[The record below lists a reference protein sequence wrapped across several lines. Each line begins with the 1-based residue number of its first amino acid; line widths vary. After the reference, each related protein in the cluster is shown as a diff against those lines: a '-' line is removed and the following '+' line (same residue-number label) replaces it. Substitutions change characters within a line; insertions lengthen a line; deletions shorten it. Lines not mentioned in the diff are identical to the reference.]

1 MSRSPTD
8 FGPLARTYD
17 ELRPADEL
25 WHETIE
31 LLVRLGDLRGRC
43 VLDVG
48 CGTGRLAALLAERHA
63 CRVWGVD
70 VSPAMLE
77 VARERLPRG
86 VGLKLAPA
94 EDLPFRG
101 GTFERATMT
110 LVVHH
115 LDRPLAFAELVRVLE
130 PGGRLVFLTFDP
142 ASFEGYYL
150 NRFFPSFLAIDS
162 ARFPPA
168 DVLGEE
174 LRQAG
179 FAEVAVHP
187 HDQQRTIGRGA
198 ALAKIRG
205 RHISTFQLIGDEEY
219 AAGLARAERQLPER
233 VEYGYR
239 WLIVTATTA
248 GQARAA

>member
-31 LLVRLGDLRGRC
+31 LLVQLGDLRGRR

-48 CGTGRLAALLAERHA
+48 CGTGRVAALLAERHG

-70 VSPAMLE
+70 VSPGMLA
-77 VARERLPRG
+77 VARERVPRG

-94 EDLPFRG
+94 EHLPFRD
-101 GTFERATMT
+101 GTFERAAMT

-115 LDRPLAFAELVRVLE
+115 LDRAQAFAELVRVLE
-130 PGGRLVFLTFDP
+130 RGGRLVFLTFDP

-150 NRFFPSFLAIDS
+150 NRYFPSFLAIDS
-162 ARFPPA
+162 ARFPTA
-168 DVLGEE
+168 EVLDAE
-174 LRQAG
+174 LRRAG
-179 FAEVAVHP
+179 FADVAVHR
-187 HDQQRTIGRGA
+187 HDQLRTIGRAA
-198 ALAKIRG
+198 ALANIRG
-205 RHISTFQLIGDEEY
+205 RHISTFQLISDDEY
-219 AAGLARAERQLPER
+219 ASGLARAERELPEQ

-239 WLIVTATTA
+239 WLVVTAEA
-248 GQARAA
+248 G